1 MIKYH
6 QNGLGNE
13 YGEDHYLTN
22 NWNPDV
28 DYGNEYSNVY
38 FRIDTPSYD
47 VMHGGWYDTTNKRW
61 GLDNR
66 NAVGKEI
73 DKIFTNLGWKCE
85 ERGFNGVC
93 STYTK
98 GKSHLYMHPQDYS
111 GEVLKSEIKSVAE
124 AIEKAKT
131 FSLRWVELYDTVYD
145 MTDEEYETYL
155 KGKDEEIRKALFETC
170 VTTRKNKYFY
180 AFDICRGLAN
190 QFRLRRVGLND
201 GRNFGSGQTIN
212 HIMNVIDDMGIE
224 GLLFVKEKD
233 GNKLVRTPN
242 KTERRRLK
250 ICFE

>member
-1 MIKYH
+1 MSIKYH
-6 QNGLGNE
+6 QNGMGNE
-13 YGEDHYLTN
+13 YGEDHTLTN
-22 NWNPDV
+22 NWNPDA

-47 VMHGGWYDTTNKRW
+47 VMNGGWKTDER
-61 GLDNR
+61 D
-66 NAVGKEI
+66 AVGKEI
-73 DKIFTNLGWKCE
+73 DEIFTSLGWKCE
-85 ERGFNGVC
+85 EPGFNGIC

-98 GKSHLYMHPQDYS
+98 GKSYLYMHPQNYS

-131 FSLRWVELYDTVYD
+131 FSLRWVELFDTVYD
-145 MTDEEYETYL
+145 ITDEEYETYL
-155 KGKDEEIRKALFETC
+155 KGKDMEIRKALFETC

-180 AFDICRGLAN
+180 AFDVSRGLAN

-201 GRNFGSGQTIN
+201 GRNFGSGQTIQ

-224 GLLFVKEKD
+224 RLLFVKEKD

-242 KTERRRLK
+242 KTEQKQLK